1 MNKLLIY
8 EDNGQKQTFRLACE
22 TTKDQANDLINVF
35 ESYQD
40 LAEITTVDQFAAL
53 VSDPVNYFDDV
64 LKSGLNLQ
72 TTGNRTPDPSVLS
85 SLFGYDRPNYINTIQ
100 GLPITEECPGCK
112 TKKIIRKT
120 KAALT
125 EPRFNAY
132 RSYLTFTPS
141 GFELND
147 EAITEYC
154 KKFDYYAETPQQLE
168 TAELFTQLVDVLNR
182 FDALSP
188 LPQKDKENL
197 VRMFKIGIQNPP
209 FDGKFLIDQLS
220 LRDEVFKY

>member
-1 MNKLLIY
+1 MDKILIF
-8 EDNGQKQTFRLACE
+8 EDNGAKNQFIANCE

-40 LAEITTVDQFAAL
+40 LATIETADQFAAL
-53 VSDPVNYFDDV
+53 VSDPVNYFDEV
-64 LKSGLNLQ
+64 LRSGLNLQ

-100 GLPITEECPGCK
+100 GLPITETCEGCK

-125 EPRFNAY
+125 EAKWNAY
-132 RSYLTFTPS
+132 RNYLIFTPS

-147 EAITEYC
+147 EAIELRCESFKTYATTE
-154 KKFDYYAETPQQLE
+154 
-168 TAELFTQLVDVLNR
+168 
-182 FDALSP
+182 
-188 LPQKDKENL
+188 
-197 VRMFKIGIQNPP
+197 G
-209 FDGKFLIDQLS
+209 QLS
-220 LRDEVFKY
+220 IVSHYDDLTAILNKHCSEYEVTDRVKETIATSFHLLLSNGISGDFVTDPEYIKNAIFNK